1 MLHGFRRL
9 VTTKW
14 PKLTSTS
21 SIRSKITRGLR
32 AFSTPQDSKV
42 IFSGIQ
48 PTGRPHLGNYLGA
61 LKQWVELQDGASEG
75 DQLYF
80 CIVDSHATTLPQ
92 DAKDLRRWSREN
104 FATLL
109 ATGLNPERCTIF
121 YQSQVAEHDRLM
133 GILNGLAPIG
143 YLERMTQ
150 WKVR

>member
-1 MLHGFRRL
+1 MLNGLRR
-9 VTTKW
+9 VV
-14 PKLTSTS
+14 TSTCARATNPS
-21 SIRSKITRGLR
+21 PLRFLVLRGKRAVSTRPG
-32 AFSTPQDSKV
+32 TKV

-61 LKQWVELQDGASEG
+61 LKQWVDLQDGAATE
-75 DQLYF
+75 DQLFF
-80 CIVDSHATTLPQ
+80 CVVDSHATTFPQ
-92 DAKDLRRWSREN
+92 DADELRRWSRHT
-104 FATLL
+104 FAVLL
-109 ATGLNPERCTIF
+109 AVGLDPERSTIF